1 MVAMLGENELIAQLK
16 EARKLVHLPQHG
28 GGGRAPSSLSEIGA
42 EQKSQ
47 VLVHF
52 VLSILSAGR
61 IATLR
66 VQVKASGPKPVLE
79 GSRFGNSIDRT
90 SGSRRGLQALR

>member
-28 GGGRAPSSLSEIGA
+28 GGERAPSSLSEPNKRA
-42 EQKSQ
+42 K
-47 VLVHF
+47 LVHL